1 MSSIRSK
8 TPRSKTPRSKTQSKR
23 RIGKSLTKKSG
34 RRGLL
39 SIIRQKIRTNP
50 IDKIATYTKL
60 TPQLVK
66 LSVQFTTSVMHHS
79 ITSRIKSEYRNLMN
93 SKSDMD
99 FFHKLGLIVLDDR
112 NPRMR
117 KHQKKLQ
124 EIIKNSRRKSPKSP
138 KSPSKSKSIRG
149 GYGEL
154 VAYTIGETTGFNV
167 AMFGT
172 MFYIGL
178 QSLMVGFTV
187 TSVMETVKDPEL
199 PLYHLSDTTV
209 GVSERVSEAMDIHEI
224 CKNEPKISILKTL
237 EHILPAN
244 TETQTAVQMVNYF
257 NCFQTQKEEKDFLN
271 WFEANYGDV
280 KKFKDEETKLKT
292 SFENDIKNHLQESK
306 ALVPYKS
313 EAKVGDAS
321 DIIQTEAE
329 MGLVVYDTVRN
340 ELQRDGIFE
349 INDEGEVRMMDRPKG
364 LSQDDLVSHLD
375 KQIGKLDNFIKKI
388 DDGTIEK
395 EVEDKMNVS
404 KETDESSKT
413 LASSL
418 YNLYTENKD
427 YVMKAL
433 AIATFSTN
441 PISKALFEMK
451 VSMIKARG
459 EMNSMKLDL
468 EKEKSSIEMNVDLFL
483 AQLEHLYTTTN
494 GIFSKIIHIGSSFTL
509 LFGMRALKSYKVLF
523 QGNRMVGFDVRD
535 GNGPQDAIVGFNGR
549 RAIEN

>member
-8 TPRSKTPRSKTQSKR
+8 TPRTPRSKTQSKR

-34 RRGLL
+34 RRRLL
-39 SIIRQKIRTNP
+39 SMIRQKIRTNP
-50 IDKIATYTKL
+50 IGKIAKYTKL

-66 LSVQFTTSVMHHS
+66 LSLQFTTSVMHHS

-117 KHQKKLQ
+117 KHQKRLQ
-124 EIIKNSRRKSPKSP
+124 EIVRNSTPKSP
-138 KSPSKSKSIRG
+138 KSPIKSRRITRG

-187 TSVMETVKDPEL
+187 TSVMETVRDPEL

-209 GVSERVSEAMDIHEI
+209 GVSERVISTVDIHNI

-244 TETQTAVQMVNYF
+244 TETQTAIQMVNYF
-257 NCFQTQKEEKDFLN
+257 NCFQTQKEEKDFLD

-321 DIIQTEAE
+321 DVIQTEAE
-329 MGLVVYDTVRN
+329 MGLVVYDTVR
-340 ELQRDGIFE
+340 EQLQRDGIFE
-349 INDEGEVRMMDRPKG
+349 INDEGEVRMMDRPTG
-364 LSQDDLVSHLD
+364 LSKDDLVSHLD

-395 EVEDKMNVS
+395 EVEEKMNVS

-468 EKEKSSIEMNVDLFL
+468 EKEKSSIEMNIDLFL
-483 AQLEHLYTTTN
+483 AQLEHLYTTAN
-494 GIFSKIIHIGSSFTL
+494 GVFSKIIHIGSSFTL

-523 QGNRMVGFDVRD
+523 QGNRMVGIDVRN

>member
-8 TPRSKTPRSKTQSKR
+8 TPRTPRSKTQSKR
-23 RIGKSLTKKSG
+23 RNGNGKSLTKK
-34 RRGLL
+34 RRRELL
-39 SIIRQKIRTNP
+39 SIISRNP
-50 IDKIATYTKL
+50 IGKIAKYTKL

-66 LSVQFTTSVMHHS
+66 LSLQFTTSVMHHS

-117 KHQKKLQ
+117 KHQKRLQ
-124 EIIKNSRRKSPKSP
+124 EIVRNSTRKSPP
-138 KSPSKSKSIRG
+138 IKSKRITQG

-187 TSVMETVKDPEL
+187 TSVMETVRDPEL
-199 PLYHLSDTTV
+199 PLYHLSDPNTTV
-209 GVSERVSEAMDIHEI
+209 GVYKRASAVVDIHNI

-244 TETQTAVQMVNYF
+244 TETQTAIQMVNYF
-257 NCFQTQKEEKDFLN
+257 NCFQTQKEEKDFLD

-321 DIIQTEAE
+321 DVIQTEAE
-329 MGLVVYDTVRN
+329 MGLVVYDTVR
-340 ELQRDGIFE
+340 EQLQRDGIFE
-349 INDEGEVRMMDRPKG
+349 INDEGEVRMMDRPTG
-364 LSQDDLVSHLD
+364 LSKDDLVSHLD

-395 EVEDKMNVS
+395 EVEEKMNVS

-468 EKEKSSIEMNVDLFL
+468 EKEKSSIEMNIDLFL
-483 AQLEHLYTTTN
+483 AQLEHLYTTAN
-494 GIFSKIIHIGSSFTL
+494 GVFSKIIHIGSSFTL

-523 QGNRMVGFDVRD
+523 QGNRMVGIDVRN

>member
-138 KSPSKSKSIRG
+138 SKSKRITRG

-187 TSVMETVKDPEL
+187 SSVMETVKDPEL

-364 LSQDDLVSHLD
+364 LSKDDLVSHLD

-395 EVEDKMNVS
+395 EVEEKMNVS

>member
-1 MSSIRSK
+1 M
-8 TPRSKTPRSKTQSKR
+8 
-23 RIGKSLTKKSG
+23 
-34 RRGLL
+34 
-39 SIIRQKIRTNP
+39 
-50 IDKIATYTKL
+50 
-60 TPQLVK
+60 QL
-66 LSVQFTTSVMHHS
+66 
-79 ITSRIKSEYRNLMN
+79 NL
-93 SKSDMD
+93 
-99 FFHKLGLIVLDDR
+99 
-112 NPRMR
+112 MR

-124 EIIKNSRRKSPKSP
+124 EIIRNSRRKSP

-209 GVSERVSEAMDIHEI
+209 GLSERVSEAMDIHEI

-257 NCFQTQKEEKDFLN
+257 NCFKTQKEEKDFLD

-321 DIIQTEAE
+321 DVIQTEAE
-329 MGLVVYDTVRN
+329 MGLVVYDTVR
-340 ELQRDGIFE
+340 EQLQRDGIFE

-364 LSQDDLVSHLD
+364 LSKDDLVTHLD

>member
-8 TPRSKTPRSKTQSKR
+8 TPRTPRSKTQSKR
-23 RIGKSLTKKSG
+23 RNGNGKSLTKKR

-39 SIIRQKIRTNP
+39 SIISRNP
-50 IDKIATYTKL
+50 IGKIAKYTKL

-66 LSVQFTTSVMHHS
+66 LSLQFTTSVMHHS

-117 KHQKKLQ
+117 KHQKRLQ
-124 EIIKNSRRKSPKSP
+124 EIVRNSTRKSPP
-138 KSPSKSKSIRG
+138 IKSKRITQG

-187 TSVMETVKDPEL
+187 TSVMETVRDPEL
-199 PLYHLSDTTV
+199 PLYHLSDPNTTV
-209 GVSERVSEAMDIHEI
+209 GVYKSASAVVDIHNI

-244 TETQTAVQMVNYF
+244 TETQTAIQMVNYF
-257 NCFQTQKEEKDFLN
+257 NCFQTQKEEKDFLD

-321 DIIQTEAE
+321 DVIQTEAE
-329 MGLVVYDTVRN
+329 MGLVVYDTVR
-340 ELQRDGIFE
+340 EQLQRDGIFE
-349 INDEGEVRMMDRPKG
+349 INDEGEVRMMDRPTG
-364 LSQDDLVSHLD
+364 LSKDDLVSHLD

-395 EVEDKMNVS
+395 EVEEKMNVS

-468 EKEKSSIEMNVDLFL
+468 EKEKSSIEMNIDLFL
-483 AQLEHLYTTTN
+483 AQLEHLYTTAN
-494 GIFSKIIHIGSSFTL
+494 GVFSKIIHIGSSFTL

-523 QGNRMVGFDVRD
+523 QGNRMVGIDVRN